1 VDPRAAGSRRVDPGR
16 ARLSASVA
24 VQSPSDPL
32 RAWRY
37 WQLSP
42 RLLLRSVS
50 RRHVEWMPG
59 AVLHAGC
66 IPGGHPAPEASCNC
80 GISGARD
87 LHTLS
92 NYGLCVAP
100 GALIVGEVDLWGR
113 LVPDIY
119 GWRAEYAR
127 PVSVALVD
135 GTTGDDEEEAAALA
149 ALGAYGVP
157 VTTIPLDQA
166 VAGVTAATLAFQVMS
181 GRASRGGG
189 GG

>member
-1 VDPRAAGSRRVDPGR
+1 M
-16 ARLSASVA
+16 
-24 VQSPSDPL
+24 

-50 RRHVEWMPG
+50 RRHVEWVPG
-59 AVLHAGC
+59 AALHAGC

-87 LHTLS
+87 LHTLA

-100 GALIVGEVDLWGR
+100 GPLVVGEVDLWGR

-119 GWRAEYAR
+119 GWRAEHAQ
-127 PVSVALVD
+127 PVSLALVD
-135 GTTGDDEEEAAALA
+135 GTTADDEEEAAAVLA
-149 ALGAYGVP
+149 ALRAYGVP

-166 VAGVTAATLAFQVMS
+166 VAGVT
-181 GRASRGGG
+181 
-189 GG
+189 